1 MTWGGIALAALV
13 LDCVV
18 LPWSLWR
25 STPGATAEDV
35 LGQWFLLNLVA
46 GSAALWYVFGRKTKP
61 TKPEDASG
69 YGSHGTARF
78 AKRQELREYLK
89 SDGPGLVLGKESGKY
104 LILPPDPRQV
114 HNQNVTVIG
123 GSGARK
129 TRSFVQPNVL
139 QAARY
144 GGESLIVVDPKAEIY
159 ANSAQLLRG
168 ANFQVHILNLL
179 QMDHSDRWNPLDAVR
194 TVEEASSLAVNLVAN
209 TVNPN
214 RPRTSDP
221 FWDNAEQAFITALVL
236 YVKRHRPRDEQH
248 LASVLELGTELAPE
262 ALDDIFKKLDPTD
275 AAYRFYR
282 SFLRAEDKIRAGVVA
297 GLGSRLQLWNDPAV
311 VSLTSTSDFE
321 IADFGY
327 EPSALFLVIPDSKDT
342 FAPLL
347 ALFWQQAFEILY
359 RVADEHGGRLMVPV
373 RCRMDEIANC
383 GFIPGYEKKK
393 STMRSRGISTE
404 EIWQSLGQIKARY
417 PNVWTELLANADHM
431 LFLGTNDLETAQY
444 ISQKMGQT
452 TIRLQ
457 TQGSSQSER
466 DVTASQSE
474 TYGQRPLLTPDEI
487 LRLPPSEALLMARG
501 IYPARVKKADFT
513 EHPLAGQIRLADHKE
528 YKPPARS
535 PVSITDVKAL
545 WKAALKR
552 DTPQADQGR
561 APVQE
566 KEQKQDDPTVF
577 LDGDKTKGGK
587 R

>member
-1 MTWGGIALAALV
+1 MLI
-13 LDCVV
+13 LDGVV
-18 LPWSLWR
+18 LPWSLR
-25 STPGATAEDV
+25 EPDATAQEV
-35 LGQWFLLNLVA
+35 FGQWFLLNLVV
-46 GSAALWYVFGRKTKP
+46 GSVALWYFYGRPKKP
-61 TKPEDASG
+61 TSPEDASG

-89 SDGPGLVLGKESGKY
+89 ADGPGLILGKEGGKY

-129 TRSFVQPNVL
+129 TRSFVQPNLL

-144 GGESLIVVDPKAEIY
+144 RGESLIVVDPKSEIY
-159 ANSAQLLRG
+159 ANSAALLKE
-168 ANFQVHILNLL
+168 ANYQVHLLNLL
-179 QMDHSDRWNPLDAVR
+179 QMDHSDRWNPLDAIR
-194 TVEEASSLAVNLVAN
+194 SVEEATSLAVNLVAN

-236 YVKRHRPRDEQH
+236 YVKRHRPRGEQH

-262 ALDDIFKKLDPTD
+262 ALDDIFKKLNPTD

-282 SFLRAEDKIRAGVVA
+282 SFLRAEEKIRSGVVA

-311 VSLTSTSDFE
+311 ASLTSTSDFQ
-321 IADFGY
+321 IADFGF

-359 RVADEHGGRLMVPV
+359 RVADDQGGRLLVPV

-404 EIWQSLGQIKARY
+404 EIWQSVGQIKSRY
-417 PNVWTELLANADHM
+417 PTVWTELLANADHM
-431 LFLGTNDLETAQY
+431 LFLGTNDMETAQY
-444 ISQKMGQT
+444 ISQKLGQT

-457 TQGSSQSER
+457 TQASSQNEQSL
-466 DVTASQSE
+466 TASQSE
-474 TYGQRPLLTPDEI
+474 SYGQRPLLTPDEV
-487 LRLPPSEALLMARG
+487 LRLPPKEALLIARG
-501 IYPARVKKADFT
+501 MYPARVKKADFT
-513 EHPLAGQIRLADHKE
+513 EHPLAPRIRLSDHKE
-528 YKPPARS
+528 YAPPARGK
-535 PVSITDVKAL
+535 VVITNVKAL
-545 WKAALKR
+545 WQSSIKKDTTKTAA
-552 DTPQADQGR
+552 P
-561 APVQE
+561 E
-566 KEQKQDDPTVF
+566 KEQKQEDPTVF
-577 LDGDKTKGGK
+577 LDGDKNKGGK